1 MSMPVT
7 RQVPVALDTG
17 LRKDVGKL
25 SLLFTG
31 IGAII
36 GSGWLFGALLAAQIA
51 GPAAILSWVIG
62 GIMVMIIGLTYAE
75 LGVMFPVS
83 GGIIRF
89 PHYAFGS
96 FASFSS
102 GWTSWLAAAAITPIE
117 VLATTQYADPYLG
130 WLMETKDGIFV
141 LTAPGLA
148 VSVALMGV
156 YSLVNVLGVRLFA
169 RLNNVLVWW
178 KLAVIVVVIV
188 AFAVISF
195 RPGNLGDFGGF
206 AAQGY
211 GAVFTAIPA
220 AGIAFAYIGFRNA
233 VEFAG
238 ETDNPQRNVPFAVI
252 GSIVI
257 TGIIYVLLQ
266 LTFLTALPTDLL
278 SEDWSAL
285 SFAEESAGPLA
296 GLSLLLGAVWL
307 AVLLRVDAV
316 VSPADTGL
324 IYAGVATRLAYA
336 NARNGNA
343 PQSLTTLNRNGIP
356 WISVALTFIVG
367 CFFFLP
373 FPGWQQFI
381 DFITAAFAISFG
393 AGPLVVGA
401 LRRQLPDQVRPF
413 KLPGGDLLPYLAF
426 LASSLLVFWSGWA
439 INEKMYIALLAG
451 FVVYALYHLYVTKFG
466 TSHVSLPP
474 LDFKA
479 GSWFPIWIGGLALCS
494 YFGDIDP
501 GVAADPGLI
510 LDGADGPLTLGTG
523 AIAVTIFSAA
533 VYFYAMAVRLPAHR
547 AANYISQT
555 AEDRPESAAG

>member
-381 DFITAAFAISFG
+381 GFITAAFAISFG